1 MGTGSDVEMVLVI
14 ESLSVSNGSFAMGR
28 PMGLSCL
35 IGNLSGRLQ
44 LMQHESLHLNLNPPL
59 DLVQYFLS
67 GSVSFS
73 VHEHALHDINNK
85 LEIS

>member
-1 MGTGSDVEMVLVI
+1 MGTGSDVEMVLVM
-14 ESLSVSNGSFAMGR
+14 ESLSVSNGSFAIGR
-28 PMGLSCL
+28 PIGLSCL
-35 IGNLSGRLQ
+35 TGNLSGRLQ